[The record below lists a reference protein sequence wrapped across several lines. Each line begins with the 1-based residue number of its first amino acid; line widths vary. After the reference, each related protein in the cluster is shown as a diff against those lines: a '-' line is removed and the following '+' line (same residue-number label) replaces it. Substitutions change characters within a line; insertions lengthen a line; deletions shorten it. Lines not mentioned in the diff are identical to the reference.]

1 MKHGPRFLREG
12 CHECVVVEIY
22 CSSSIGAELQPTLG
36 SLILFV
42 CNPRYFPLCKNKNKK
57 RTKKKCYYIKKKIIY
72 S

>member
-42 CNPRYFPLCKNKNKK
+42 CHPRYFPLCKNKNKK
-57 RTKKKCYYIKKKIIY
+57 EQTKNVITLKRKFFIP
-72 S
+72 